1 MLMTAACDSA
11 RKEDARNRNEV
22 LQEND
27 GYRRQPMELRAL
39 GNTGLCVAPLCL
51 GGNVF
56 GWTADEATAFRVLDR
71 AAEAGLNF
79 IDTADNYSQWVP
91 GHCGGE
97 SEGILGRWFAR
108 SGKRD
113 KVILATKVGK
123 PAGLGTPSL
132 SRAYISRAVDASLKR
147 LRTDYIDL
155 YQAHTDD
162 RATPLAETLEAFA
175 EVLRSGKARAIGA
188 SNYDASRLREA
199 LRLSRECGLPRYE
212 TLQPEYNLLERQEYE
227 ENLEDLS
234 VKEHLGVITYFS
246 LASGFLT
253 GKYRSEADLHISQR
267 GRVVKKYLN
276 ARGLRILAVLDDVAA
291 EYGSTPASVSLA
303 WLMARP
309 SVTAPIVS
317 VTSPGQLDDL
327 IKACHLRLG
336 HAAVQRLNEASAP
349 EGISVRPV

>member
-1 MLMTAACDSA
+1 
-11 RKEDARNRNEV
+11 
-22 LQEND
+22 
-27 GYRRQPMELRAL
+27 MELRAL
-39 GNTGLCVAPLCL
+39 GNTGLRVAPLCL

-56 GWTADEATAFRVLDR
+56 GWTADEATTFRVLDR
-71 AAEAGLNF
+71 AADAGLNF
-79 IDTADNYSQWVP
+79 IDTGDNYSQWVP

-97 SEGILGRWFAR
+97 SESILGRWFTR
-108 SGKRD
+108 SGKRERI
-113 KVILATKVGK
+113 ILATKVEK
-123 PAGLGTPSL
+123 LAGLGTPSL
-132 SRAYISRAVDASLKR
+132 SGAYISRAVDASLKR
-147 LRTDYIDL
+147 LHTDYIDL
-155 YQAHTDD
+155 YQAHADD
-162 RATPLAETLEAFA
+162 CATPLAETLEAFA

-188 SNYDASRLREA
+188 SNYDAPRLAEA

-253 GKYRSEADLHISQR
+253 GKYRSEADLHLSQR

-276 ARGLRILAVLDDVAA
+276 ARGLRILATLDGVAA
-291 EYGSTPASVSLA
+291 EYGSTPASISLA
-303 WLMARP
+303 WLTARP

-317 VTSPGQLDDL
+317 VTTPDQLDDL

-336 HAAVQRLNEASAP
+336 HAAVQRMNEASAP
-349 EGISVRPV
+349 EGVSVRPL